1 MTQRLFSKAG
11 LLMLALCAL
20 LLVIAVNQM
29 FKGSRIDLTEGRLYT
44 LSEGTHNLL
53 GNLGNDALIEFFY
66 SDSQTGDVPFLRNYA
81 RRVTE
86 LLEEYVMASHGKL
99 TLRVV
104 DPEPF
109 SEDED
114 KASEYG
120 LQAIPL
126 GAGGKEA
133 YFGLVIT
140 SREDGNRREAIPFI
154 HPEKERFLEYEIS
167 KLIFSVTEKEKPKI
181 GLISQL
187 DVEGGYDMATRQPS
201 GPWVSTS
208 QLKQLYDVKSLDS
221 QVTSIP
227 DDLKQLVVIYP
238 KELSEQTRYAIDQ
251 FVLKGGHALVFVD
264 PNAETDNSG
273 MGGMNGMMMAMGGG
287 KSATLEPLFKAWGV
301 EVDTDKVLAD
311 GQHALSVGTQGGRSI
326 RHLGIL
332 GFGADSFNT
341 NDVVTTALKSI
352 NMATVGAIQKIEGA
366 TTNIEVLLNSSN
378 KAMLM
383 DAQKFAFLMDPS
395 SLYKD
400 FKPTGEQ
407 YVVAARITG
416 KVKSAYPQGRP
427 EEKAEGENIDEAAE
441 TEGHEKTDKPV
452 EKTKAAKREEK
463 KQEAKAEDDEEYL
476 AESAKDINVIVVADT
491 DVLSDRLWVQK
502 TSFFGQQITQPFANN
517 GDFLINM
524 VDNLT
529 GNADLISIR
538 SRGQFSRPFDTVNE
552 LERAAESSFYQKEEE
567 LKQQLS
573 ETESKLR
580 QLQTKKEGAETL
592 VLSDEQQTELENFMQ
607 EKLRIRKELRN
618 VQHQL
623 GKDIEQLGTHL
634 KLINILAV
642 PLLLTLLAL
651 GFRVFRRRRS

>member
-11 LLMLALCAL
+11 LLMLALCTL
-20 LLVIAVNQM
+20 LLVIAINQI
-29 FKGSRIDLTEGRLYT
+29 KGSRIDLTEGRLYT

-53 GNLGNDALIEFFY
+53 ENLEDDAVIEFFY

-81 RRVTE
+81 RRVSE
-86 LLEEYVMASHGKL
+86 LLEEYVMASHGRL

-114 KASEYG
+114 KAAEYG

-126 GAGGKEA
+126 GTGGNEA
-133 YFGLVIT
+133 WFGLVIT
-140 SREDGNRREAIPFI
+140 SKEDSSRREVIAFI
-154 HPEKERFLEYEIS
+154 HPDKERFLEYDIS
-167 KLIFSVTEKEKPKI
+167 KLIFSVTEREKPGV

-187 DVEGGYDMATRQPS
+187 EVEGGYDMTTRQPGS
-201 GPWVSTS
+201 PWVSIT
-208 QLKQLYDVKSLDS
+208 QLKQLYEVKNLDS
-221 QVTSIP
+221 QVTKIP
-227 DDLKQLVVIYP
+227 DDLKLLVVIYP

-251 FVLKGGHALVFVD
+251 FVLNGGHALIFVD
-264 PNAETDNSG
+264 PNAETDASG
-273 MGGMNGMMMAMGGG
+273 MGGMNGMMMAMGGN

-301 EVDTDKVLAD
+301 GMDIDKILAD
-311 GQHALSVGTQGGRSI
+311 GQHALSVGTQGGRSV
-326 RHLGIL
+326 RHLGIP
-332 GFGADSFNT
+332 GFGADSFSN

-352 NMATVGAIQKIEGA
+352 NMATVGAIRKIEGA
-366 TTNIEVLLNSSN
+366 TTKVEVLLSSSN

-383 DAQKFAFLMDPS
+383 DAQKFAFLFDPS

-407 YVVAARITG
+407 YVIAARVTG
-416 KVKSAYPQGRP
+416 KVKSAYPEGRP
-427 EEKAEGENIDEAAE
+427 EGKTESVDNEGEAAE
-441 TEGHEKTDKPV
+441 AKDKEQSDKPEV
-452 EKTKAAKREEK
+452 TRAEEK
-463 KQEAKAEDDEEYL
+463 KGDAKTEEHL
-476 AESAKDINVIVVADT
+476 AESTKDINVIIVADT
-491 DVLSDRLWVQK
+491 DVLSDRLWVQR

-517 GDFLINM
+517 GDLLINM

-529 GNADLISIR
+529 GNDDLISIR
-538 SRGQFSRPFDTVNE
+538 SRGQFSRPFTTVDE
-552 LERAAESSFYQKEEE
+552 LERVAEASFYQKEEE

-573 ETESKLR
+573 ETETKLR
-580 QLQTKKEGAETL
+580 QLQTKKEGVEVL
-592 VLSDEQQTELENFMQ
+592 VLSDEQQAELENFMQ

-623 GKDIEQLGTHL
+623 GKDIGQLGTYL
-634 KLINILAV
+634 KLINILTV

-651 GFRVFRRRRS
+651 GFRVVRRRRS

>member
-1 MTQRLFSKAG
+1 MKQRLFSKAG

-20 LLVIAVNQM
+20 LAVIAVNQI

-53 GNLGNDALIEFFY
+53 DHLEDDAVIEFFY

-86 LLEEYVMASHGKL
+86 LLDEYVMASQGKL
-99 TLRVV
+99 TLRVI

-126 GAGGKEA
+126 GGGGKEA

-140 SREDGNRREAIPFI
+140 SKDDSNRREVIPFI
-154 HPEKERFLEYEIS
+154 HPDKERFLEYEIS
-167 KLIFSVTEKEKPKI
+167 KLIFAVTEKEKPKV

-187 DVEGGYDMATRQPS
+187 DVDGGYDRATGQPS
-201 GPWVSTS
+201 GPWVSIS
-208 QLKQLYDVKSLDS
+208 QLKQLYEVKSLDS
-221 QVTSIP
+221 QITEIP
-227 DDLKQLVVIYP
+227 DDLKLLVVAHP
-238 KELSEQTRYAIDQ
+238 KDLSEQTRYAIDQ

-264 PNAETDNSG
+264 PNAETDK
-273 MGGMNGMMMAMGGG
+273 GGIGGMMAMGGSQ
-287 KSATLEPLFKAWGV
+287 SATLEPLFKAWGV
-301 EVDTDKVLAD
+301 KMDTDKVLVD
-311 GQHALSVGTQGGRSI
+311 SQYALTVGTQGGRSV

-332 GFGADSFNT
+332 SFGADSFSS
-341 NDVVTTALKSI
+341 NDVVTTSLKSV
-352 NMATVGAIQKIEGA
+352 NMATVGVIQKLEGA
-366 TTNIEVLLNSSN
+366 ETNIEVLISSSN
-378 KAMLM
+378 KSMLM
-383 DAQKFAFLMDPS
+383 DGEKFAFLFDPS
-395 SLYKD
+395 TLYKD

-407 YVVAARITG
+407 YVVAARVTG
-416 KVKSAYPQGRP
+416 SVKSAYPEGRP
-427 EEKAEGENIDEAAE
+427 EEKAEQTKEEVPVAQGKDKKTSDEAGNDDPADKDENKEPGKVAE
-441 TEGHEKTDKPV
+441 TEKHLT
-452 EKTKAAKREEK
+452 
-463 KQEAKAEDDEEYL
+463 
-476 AESAKDINVIVVADT
+476 ESASDINVIIVADT
-491 DVLSDRLWVQK
+491 DVLSNRLWVQK

-538 SRGQFSRPFDTVNE
+538 SRGQFSRPFTTVDE
-552 LERAAESSFYQKEEE
+552 LEKAAEASFYQKEEE

-592 VLSDEQQTELENFMQ
+592 VLSEEQQKELENFMQ

-642 PLLLTLLAL
+642 PFLLTLLAL
-651 GFRVFRRRRS
+651 GFRIARRRRR